1 MFGKAVSVAA
11 GFTKPMV
18 ISSRAVEGASSNAI
32 GAFVVLN
39 REGCILTAGHLLDI
53 IRRQQESAR
62 CYQDFRGN
70 VVEFHRD
77 TTADERF
84 RKKGVR
90 TFRQLATASVCN
102 YSVW

>member
-18 ISSRAVEGASSNAI
+18 ISSRAVEGA
-32 GAFVVLN
+32 FVVLN

-53 IRRQQESAR
+53 ICRQQESAR
-62 CYQDFRGN
+62 CCQDFRGT

-90 TFRQLATASVCN
+90 TFRQLAAAPVRN